1 MTLPLENLIPWSE
14 KSITEEP
21 LSTASLWSRSS
32 AFLIDALIGLPIG
45 FIIYLMFGANVSDER
60 VIGLI
65 IAAPIFFIKAV
76 RQSVSGQS
84 FGQSALKISVAS
96 LQPRNNS
103 EAIMRNLVA
112 FVLMAVPF
120 MNAINAIVIYA
131 SKSKQGLHDKVAK
144 TWVINLNTKPESSLE
159 GSLQSST
166 VGRNLPRTPLIIGA
180 ILISLLAIDSGIKT
194 WELSELINKIESS
207 EREMVKVIAANNAT
221 RSQYSPNG
229 SRADWDLMETE
240 YAKTAREYAPKVAT
254 TGAQVEH
261 LFILPWHLKNL
272 NTQSDFLKHSDA
284 WVQSLNFEAITD
296 DELLWSSELNQ
307 NITNTFTVF
316 CATAL
321 NAVPTI
327 DFGESAKRIVKICES

>member
-14 KSITEEP
+14 KSITKEP
-21 LSTASLWSRSS
+21 LSAASLWSRSS

-45 FIIYLMFGANVSDER
+45 LILYLMFGANVSDER

-65 IAAPIFFIKAV
+65 IAAPIFFIKAL

-120 MNAINAIVIYA
+120 MNALNAISIYF
-131 SKSKQGLHDKVAK
+131 SKSNQGLHDKVAK
-144 TWVINLNTKPESSLE
+144 TWVINLNTEPESSLE

-166 VGRNLPRTPLIIGA
+166 VGRNWPRTPLIIGA
-180 ILISLLAIDSGIKT
+180 ILISLFAIDSGMKT
-194 WELSELINKIESS
+194 WELSQLINKIESS
-207 EREMVKVIAANNAT
+207 EREMVKVITANDAT
-221 RSQYSPNG
+221 RSQYWRNG
-229 SRADWDLMETE
+229 AWTDWDLVETE
-240 YAKTAREYAPKVAT
+240 HAKTAREYAPKVSA
-254 TGAQVEH
+254 TGAEVEH

-272 NTQSDFLKHSDA
+272 NTQSDYLKHSDA
-284 WVQSLNFEAITD
+284 WVQFLNFATITGD
-296 DELLWSSELNQ
+296 KFLWSQELDQ
-307 NITNTFTVF
+307 NIRNTFTVF
-316 CATAL
+316 CATAP

-327 DFGESAKRIVKICES
+327 DFGGSAKRITKICES

>member
-45 FIIYLMFGANVSDER
+45 FILYLMFGANVSDER

-180 ILISLLAIDSGIKT
+180 ILISLLALDSGIKT
-194 WELSELINKIESS
+194 WELSQLINKIESS
-207 EREMVKVIAANNAT
+207 EREMVGYGAT
-221 RSQYSPNG
+221 LDARGSQFWKNSG
-229 SRADWDLMETE
+229 FDLMETE
-240 YAKTAREYAPKVAT
+240 IAKTAREYAPKVAA

-261 LFILPWHLKNL
+261 SFILPWHLKNL
-272 NTQSDFLKHSDA
+272 NTQSDYLKHSDA
-284 WVQSLNFEAITD
+284 WVQSLNFESITGD
-296 DELLWSSELNQ
+296 KVLWSQELSQ

-316 CATAL
+316 CATAP

-327 DFGESAKRIVKICES
+327 DFGGSAKRIVKICES